1 MSSHDDLIR
10 YYQNELTYLRQMGQ
24 SFSRRY
30 PKLAGRLEL
39 APDSCTD
46 PHVERLIES
55 FAYLTARLQM
65 QMHAELP
72 QVTSSLLSVLYPHL
86 VNPIPPATIAEFVV
100 DPKQGK
106 MTTGHLIPAQT
117 PVFAQTD
124 EGLTCRFRTCYP
136 TELWPL
142 EVSEAGIESKDR
154 YSDLD
159 FKSEV
164 ASLLRL
170 RVRTLATPIRELQL
184 SKLRFF
190 INGEPGLIATLYEL
204 LFCHG
209 IGVAVVPEGSNSASF
224 LPKDALTPVGFKLD
238 EEVIP
243 YPANAHPGYRLLQ
256 EFFGFPLKFQ
266 FFDVAGLNPGPS
278 SKYFDILLLFDTSP
292 TRRLSLTP
300 ANFRLGCSPVVNLFQ
315 KTSEPIRIDHRRSE
329 YLLVPDIRRER
340 TTEIHSIVSVSASA
354 NPAEESQELEPFF
367 SVRHRGDDT
376 QTQAFWH
383 ARREWSQRENDSGTD
398 MFLSFVDLAFNPRN
412 PPMTTAYA
420 HTLCTNRD
428 FSSQLRSG
436 SLFQMDQPAPIKQIV
451 CLHAPTPTSY
461 PPLSGHSLWALV
473 SNLSLNYLS
482 LSQGPHSVD
491 ALKEMLRLYS
501 LSDRLST
508 RHQVDGIRELICKP
522 VVRRI
527 GTDAWR
533 GYCQGTEVSLTL
545 DETMYVGSSPVL
557 FAWVLSHFFAL
568 YASLNSFTELVLK
581 SYQREGEWKRF
592 PAMAGVRALL

>member
-1 MSSHDDLIR
+1 MSGRDELLD
-10 YYQNELTYLRQMGQ
+10 YYHKELTYLRKMGQ
-24 SFSRRY
+24 GFARRY

-39 APDSCTD
+39 SAESCSD

-55 FAYLTARLQM
+55 FAYLSARLQM
-65 QMHAELP
+65 QLHAELP
-72 QVTSSLLSVLYPHL
+72 QVTHSLLSVLYPHL
-86 VNPIPPATIAEFVV
+86 VDPIPPATIAEFVV

-106 MTTGHLIPAQT
+106 MTTGHMIEAHT
-117 PVFAQTD
+117 PIFAQTE
-124 EGLTCRFRTCYP
+124 EGLTCRFRTCYQ

-142 EVSEAGIESKDR
+142 QVVEAGIESKDR

-170 RVRTLATPIRELQL
+170 RVQTLATPINELQL

-190 INGEPGLIATLYEL
+190 INGEPGVVSTIYEL

-209 IGVAVVPEGSNSASF
+209 AGVAVVPENSKRANF
-224 LPKDALTPVGFKLD
+224 LPADTVAPVGFSLN

-256 EFFGFPLKFQ
+256 EFFGFPRKFH
-266 FFDVAGLNPGPS
+266 FFDVAGLNTGVS
-278 SKYFDILLLFDTSP
+278 SKYFDILILFNTLP
-292 TRRLSLTP
+292 TRRLSLSP
-300 ANFRLGCSPVVNLFQ
+300 ANFRLGCTPVVNLFR

-340 TTEIHSIVSVSASA
+340 TTEIHSVLSVSASS
-354 NPAEESQELEPFF
+354 NPAEQSKEVEPFF

-383 ARREWSQRENDSGTD
+383 TRREWSQREDIAGTD

-412 PPMTTAYA
+412 PPLTTAYA

-428 FSSQLRSG
+428 FSSELRAG
-436 SLFQMDQPAPIKQIV
+436 ALFQMDQPAPIRQIV

-482 LSQGPHSVD
+482 LSQGAHSVE

-508 RHQVDGIRELICKP
+508 RHQVDGIRDLACKN

-527 GTDAWR
+527 GGDAWR
-533 GYCQGTEVSLTL
+533 GFCQGTEITLTL
-545 DETMYVGSSPVL
+545 DETLYVGSSPVL

-568 YASLNSFTELVLK
+568 YASINSFTELVLK
-581 SYQREGEWKRF
+581 SHQREGEWKRF
-592 PAMAGVRALL
+592 PAMAGVRNLI